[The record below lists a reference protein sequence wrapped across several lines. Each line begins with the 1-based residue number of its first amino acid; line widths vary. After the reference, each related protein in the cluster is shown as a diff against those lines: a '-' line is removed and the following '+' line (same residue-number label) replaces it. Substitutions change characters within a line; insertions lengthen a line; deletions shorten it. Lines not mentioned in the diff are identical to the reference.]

1 MPLFDRFGLYGWT
14 VPRAVMFAGA
24 PSDAAS
30 ARIASENFKRGIE
43 PDERG
48 AARLARTRWLEENR
62 AERSFPCGTV
72 PDPAPAATP
81 TTEVERKPAGAKL
94 PSEAGWAAP
103 DPPVPPQTPPDPQ
116 PPTPL
121 RPMQVIATVLPKDV
135 VFIREHGTDEGVEE
149 VGRLPR
155 SAIRDVDVV
164 DPNGAHVPEPLREEI
179 DEPQQLV
186 ITILRWT
193 NEGKADEDRFAFR
206 SAWQAWRAA
215 HKLLE
220 ARQV

>member
-1 MPLFDRFGLYGWT
+1 MPLFDRFGLDGWT
-14 VPRAVMFAGA
+14 VLRAVMFAGA

-81 TTEVERKPAGAKL
+81 PKEVEREPAGAKL

-103 DPPVPPQTPPDPQ
+103 DPAVTPQARPDPR
-116 PPTPL
+116 PLMEL
-121 RPMQVIATVLPKDV
+121 RPMQVIAAVLPKDL

-155 SAIRDVDVV
+155 SAIGDVDVV
-164 DPNGAHVPEPLREEI
+164 DPNGAPVPEPLREEI
-179 DEPQQLV
+179 DEPEQLV
-186 ITILRWT
+186 FASVRWT
-193 NEGKADEDRFAFR
+193 NDGKPDEDRFAFR
-206 SAWQAWRAA
+206 SPWQAWIAA
-215 HKLLE
+215 HKLRE
-220 ARQV
+220 AKQS